1 LPRKKHAKIRF
12 FFDIRKK
19 YCFFFVNIFIFGFF
33 LVHLH
38 HILWYYIKSCI
49 IMAKYHWNY
58 ISVGGSTRVKI
69 SSGEDI
75 RHLPELDRKLWTVLA
90 CPTTGLEMDPE
101 TLKSMDTDHNGKIR
115 IDEVVE
121 TSQWLCTVLKDPKI
135 LFKQQAVLPL
145 SEIADEAVAAVA
157 KEIAGEGDTVAL
169 EQVDEAIAAVTVE
182 EQPVPEAPLP
192 AEVIAAYKACKD
204 EYTRYYELEKLQKLG
219 LARIP
224 EETVAPGMTEK
235 KFADMGAQI
244 QAWEEAS
251 AAAGKANADAL
262 AAAKARFAPLRKLLL
277 LSRDYVQLLHNF
289 VTFEDFYDLS
299 DKKGIF
305 QAGTL
310 LIDQR
315 ACHLCMRVSDMS
327 KHDTQASFSGMFLV
341 YCDCVDQS
349 TARQM
354 QIVAAVTVGEIN
366 NLTVGK
372 NAVFYDR
379 QGNDWDATIVKV
391 IDNPISIKQAF
402 WTPYRKL
409 GKWVEDKINQR
420 AAEKEQKQFEDLTA
434 NVEQKAGELPSA
446 ATVAEAKEQ
455 KPVAAAAPQ
464 AFDIAKFAG
473 IFAAIGMAVGMIGS
487 MLVSVAKGWV
497 ALTWWQQIIVFL
509 GIMMI
514 ISGPSM
520 ILAYLKLRRR
530 NLSPL
535 LNANGWAVNADA
547 IINVLFGATLTD
559 QARYPMLKLKDP
571 FVKEG
576 MPAWQKWAIA
586 ILVIAVVAVA
596 AWLIYV
602 FALKATV

>member
-1 LPRKKHAKIRF
+1 
-12 FFDIRKK
+12 
-19 YCFFFVNIFIFGFF
+19 
-33 LVHLH
+33 
-38 HILWYYIKSCI
+38 
-49 IMAKYHWNY
+49 MAKYHWNY

-115 IDEVVE
+115 IDEVIE

-135 LFKQQAVLPL
+135 LFKQQAFLPL

-157 KEIAGEGDTVAL
+157 KEIAGEGDTVSL

-251 AAAGKANADAL
+251 AAAGKANEDAL

-420 AAEKEQKQFEDLTA
+420 AAEKEQKQFENLTV